1 MQHAQHPP
9 FDHAPNKRQRRR
21 PIHRTIV
28 LLLMA
33 LFFLPIGVRAADYYL
48 DDTRQAGWSRA
59 NWDSIGSLPVA
70 AQHPDARVLVL
81 SARTGGWRG
90 VFAVHSWIV
99 FKPTGGERW
108 MRYDVVG
115 WGNPIRTNG
124 WAPDGRWRGNDPV
137 VSTDVRGAE
146 AETLIPKIEAAV
158 KDYQWR
164 NAGDYHAWPGP
175 NSNTFVQ
182 SILRAVPEMQA
193 ALPANAIGR
202 DFREEFYVGL
212 TDSGTGIELNL
223 WGFGGFKIGWIE
235 GIELNFLSLVTGI
248 DFRSL
253 AIKLPGFGNIGL
265 GVPTVEAAGN
275 ERKQ

>member
-1 MQHAQHPP
+1 MQQTSHSP
-9 FDHAPNKRQRRR
+9 FDHAPSPRQRRR

-28 LLLMA
+28 LLLIA
-33 LFFLPIGVRAADYYL
+33 LFFLPIGVRAADYYF
-48 DDTRQAGWSRA
+48 DDSRPRSWSGA
-59 NWDSIGSLPVA
+59 NWDSIGSLPPA
-70 AQHPDARVLVL
+70 AQHPEARVLVL

-99 FKPTGGERW
+99 YKPENGERW

-146 AETLIPKIEAAV
+146 AEALIPKIEAAV

-164 NAGDYHAWPGP
+164 NAGDYRAWPGP

-182 SILRAVPEMQA
+182 SILRAVPEMRA
-193 ALPANAIGR
+193 VLPANAIGR
-202 DFREEFYVGL
+202 DFREQFHFGL
-212 TDSGTGIELNL
+212 TDSRTGIEVNL
-223 WGFGGFKIGWIE
+223 WGLGGIKLGWVE
-235 GIELNFLSLVTGI
+235 GIELNFLSLVVGF
-248 DFRSL
+248 DFRTP
-253 AIKLPGFGNIGL
+253 AIKLPGFGDLGF
-265 GVPTVEAAGN
+265 GVPTIEAEA
-275 ERKQ
+275 KATP